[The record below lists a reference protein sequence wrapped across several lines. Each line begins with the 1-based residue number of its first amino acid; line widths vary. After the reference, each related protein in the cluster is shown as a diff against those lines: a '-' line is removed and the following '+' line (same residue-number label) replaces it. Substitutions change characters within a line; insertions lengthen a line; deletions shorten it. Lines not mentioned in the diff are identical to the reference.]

1 MGNLLNWPMTE
12 LRRDFPRPYFRPEKI
27 MIGPQT
33 MVHSLNTTVIP
44 DQEWRLLQQLLPP
57 YNVILHNDD
66 VNDMGW
72 VVESLQKCVPDLSSD
87 EAVAI
92 MITAHQYGRALV
104 ITCPLEHA
112 EMYQER
118 LQSRGLTVTIE
129 KT

>member
-1 MGNLLNWPMTE
+1 
-12 LRRDFPRPYFRPEKI
+12 
-27 MIGPQT
+27 
-33 MVHSLNTTVIP
+33 MVHSQSMASSRNITVIP
-44 DQEWRLLQQLLPP
+44 GQEWRLLQQLLPP

-72 VVESLQKCVPDLSSD
+72 VVESLRKCVPDLSMD

-92 MITAHQYGRALV
+92 MMTAHEHGRALV
-104 ITCPLEHA
+104 ITCPLELA
-112 EMYQER
+112 ELYQER

>member
-1 MGNLLNWPMTE
+1 
-12 LRRDFPRPYFRPEKI
+12 
-27 MIGPQT
+27 MIGSST
-33 MVHSLNTTVIP
+33 IAHRWNTTVIP
-44 DQEWRLLQQLLPP
+44 DQEWRVLQQLLPP

-66 VNDMGW
+66 VNDMDW

-87 EAVAI
+87 EANAI
-92 MITAHQYGRALV
+92 MMTAHQQGCALV